1 MATQQDVQLEVSAK
15 METIDELLDA
25 TDRLLENVVHHWSHL
40 LFEARFREQIVKAW
54 QEIDF
59 PLMRVEI
66 DENAFEEV
74 GLAGAQRELKL
85 DAISAA
91 FSSFAEAPSVK
102 KLVTTLGWLLSILGS
117 LAGISKRVEQTKEF
131 IEVIQK
137 LIDSSREP

>member
-66 DENAFEEV
+66 D
-74 GLAGAQRELKL
+74 
-85 DAISAA
+85 
-91 FSSFAEAPSVK
+91 
-102 KLVTTLGWLLSILGS
+102 
-117 LAGISKRVEQTKEF
+117 
-131 IEVIQK
+131 
-137 LIDSSREP
+137 